1 MPLEGFA
8 RHAALAV
15 ESMHCDRRR
24 FMLAAVAAGAAVKS
38 ATPCR
43 ASAAENPLPALPRV
57 DLHVHLDRST
67 IDQVAALGRDRG
79 VRLGIVEHAG
89 TKENQY
95 PVVLSNDVELGQWLA
110 RLEGR
115 GVYRGIQAEWT
126 DWMDCFS
133 REMLGRLDYV
143 LTDAM
148 TFPGK
153 DGRRVKLWEPDAAQR
168 VDFSDAEAFMER
180 YVAWHVQII
189 ERQPIDIF
197 ANTSWLPAALAPQ
210 YDRLWTPARVRAIA
224 QAAARR
230 GVALE
235 ISAGYR
241 LPALRFLRIARE
253 CGVKF
258 AFGTNGRYPHMGRID
273 YCLEMA
279 CQLGLGP
286 SDVFVPANGGAKAGR
301 QS

>member
-1 MPLEGFA
+1 MPRQNE
-8 RHAALAV
+8 AAPLTLADP
-15 ESMHCDRRR
+15 HLCRRR
-24 FMLAAVAAGAAVKS
+24 FLHVAGAVVAAAPGWAWPARISGAED
-38 ATPCR
+38 P
-43 ASAAENPLPALPRV
+43 AAGIPRV

-67 IDQVAALGRDRG
+67 IDQVTELGRQLQVHLG
-79 VRLGIVEHAG
+79 VVEHAG

-95 PVVLSNDVELGQWLA
+95 PVLLSTDAELGAWLGG
-110 RLEGR
+110 LEGK

-126 DWMDCFS
+126 DWMGCFS
-133 REMLGRLDYV
+133 RQMLGRLDYV

-153 DGRRVKLWEPDAAQR
+153 GGRRVKLWEADAAQW
-168 VDFSDAEAFMER
+168 VDFSDAEAFMDR
-180 YVAWHVQII
+180 YVAWHVKII

-197 ANTSWLPAALAPQ
+197 ANTSWLPAPLASQ

-241 LPALRFLRIARE
+241 LPKLPFLRIARE

-258 AFGTNGRYPHMGRID
+258 SFGTNGRYPHMGRID
-273 YCLEMA
+273 YCLQMA
-279 CQLGLGP
+279 RELALGAN
-286 SDVFVPANGGAKAGR
+286 DVFVPRGGPKAVHRG
-301 QS
+301 

>member
-1 MPLEGFA
+1 MPLDARAPHAGFA
-8 RHAALAV
+8 RQKVRL
-15 ESMHCDRRR
+15 DRRR
-24 FMLAAVAAGAAVKS
+24 FLLEAAAGAAAV
-38 ATPCR
+38 AGR
-43 ASAAENPLPALPRV
+43 ALRWASAAQGTGPALPRV

-67 IDQVAALGRDRG
+67 IEKVAALGRERQ
-79 VRLGIVEHAG
+79 VHLGIVEHAG

-95 PVVLSNDVELGQWLA
+95 PVVLSSDAELAAWLA
-110 RLEGR
+110 RLEGK

-126 DWMDCFS
+126 DWMGCFS

-153 DGRRVKLWEPDAAQR
+153 DGRRVKLWEADAAQR
-168 VDFSDAEAFMER
+168 VDFSDAQAFMDR
-180 YVAWHVQII
+180 YVAWHVEII
-189 ERQPIDIF
+189 QRQPIDIL

-235 ISAGYR
+235 ISGGYR
-241 LPALRFLRIARE
+241 LPSLGFLRIARQ

-258 AFGTNGRYPHMGRID
+258 AFGTNGRYPNMGRIE

-279 CQLGLGP
+279 RQLGLGP
-286 SDVFVPANGGAKAGR
+286 GDVFVPAGVPRAAREG
-301 QS
+301 